1 MLILSSLIFYY
12 LITQLY
18 KMSFVDFIT
27 HQGRRINRE
36 AFIHLV
42 QVSRSDGKLGVS
54 EKEMLHKEGRKFG
67 LTDPEIDQIITMEK
81 EHNYHAPYSLED
93 KFEHLHN
100 IAEVILADEIVEDN
114 EIIMLRKFAIEAGF
128 DYSKIDGIIEV
139 MIEGIKAGD
148 SDERLFR
155 KFKKALR

>member
-1 MLILSSLIFYY
+1 
-12 LITQLY
+12 
-18 KMSFVDFIT
+18 
-27 HQGRRINRE
+27 
-36 AFIHLV
+36 
-42 QVSRSDGKLGVS
+42 
-54 EKEMLHKEGRKFG
+54 MLHKEGRKFG

-114 EIIMLRKFAIEAGF
+114 EIKMLRKFAIEAGF

-148 SDERLFR
+148 CEKGCSESS
-155 KFKKALR
+155 KSSKISIALVISVLSFYRNCQEQKILNH